1 MKEKA
6 RVYKDSILNQI
17 KDNQSQ
23 VKAQIEVERA
33 FENLV
38 VDANNEKLRE
48 EEKRRAEKLN
58 DQKQQFKDTW
68 VNQMKMN
75 QEKKEIIV

>member
-1 MKEKA
+1 M
-6 RVYKDSILNQI
+6 NQI

-23 VKAQIEVERA
+23 VKAQIEFERA

-48 EEKRRAEKLN
+48 EERNRAQKII
-58 DQKQQFKDTW
+58 DQKNQYKETW
-68 VNQMKMN
+68 ENQMKMN
-75 QEKKEIIV
+75 QEKKEVIV